1 MTDTNQK
8 LREALQALLH
18 SSRYFSIPP
27 SVMHQADQALAMS
40 SAPQGEPVAWMVWWG
55 LGEMRPVMT
64 LFATKELAEAHASQ
78 IKSCTDVRPV
88 LSTQPSATTPS
99 PTTGMTL
106 WERIQHVGGR
116 QNAATYI
123 EFGSVMAVQLLI
135 NHVLR
140 DLPKP
145 TQEVVL
151 TDADIDAATRH
162 LYHGGKPTS
171 KEYRV
176 GIVRA
181 ALRAKGSK

>member
-1 MTDTNQK
+1 MTENQK
-8 LREALQALLH
+8 LREALQVAEAAL
-18 SSRYFSIPP
+18 SDIGD
-27 SVMHQADQALAMS
+27 ADREPGDDLAWCERRAAQSLPLIRQALALPIT
-40 SAPQGEPVAWMVWWG
+40 A
-55 LGEMRPVMT
+55 
-64 LFATKELAEAHASQ
+64 
-78 IKSCTDVRPV
+78 
-88 LSTQPSATTPS
+88 PS
-99 PTTGMTL
+99 PTAGMTL

-123 EFGSVMAVQLLI
+123 EFGSVMAVQSLI

-140 DLPKP
+140 DLPMSA
-145 TQEVVL
+145 QEVGL